1 MVSLGEVFMLLQE
14 TFECLFGGMVDV
26 NFGNRVWFK
35 IFGANDLM
43 GMILD

>member
-1 MVSLGEVFMLLQE
+1 MVGLGEVFMLLKE

-26 NFGNRVWFK
+26 DFGNWVWFK

-43 GMILD
+43 GMILN